1 VIDIALAQ
9 NSKPQQDAKGTKH
22 AARFSANPCH
32 PRCEV
37 RRTPQSP
44 EPFSTVFLGNAAETS
59 YFARAQPLP
68 STTDG
73 WSKMIK
79 LDRILCPTDLST
91 ESDEALHAPT

>member
-1 VIDIALAQ
+1 MPRDF
-9 NSKPQQDAKGTKH
+9 PQT
-22 AARFSANPCH
+22 PCH

-59 YFARAQPLP
+59 YFARAQRLP